1 MAVSQLNGRRSLA
14 TLVRELA
21 EESVEL
27 MRSEVRLAR
36 VEAADGAKAIA
47 RGTALVAGA
56 AVLLLLGSLAALTGV
71 ILLIGDQWLPR
82 DRYWLAA
89 LIVTLITGAITAW
102 FVKQGLAQLSPRQL
116 VPDETLSTIRET
128 KHELVAAVRRGGD
141 AREEWH
147 G

>member
-1 MAVSQLNGRRSLA
+1 MAVAQLNGRRSLA

-36 VEAADGAKAIA
+36 VEAADGAQAIA